1 MPIAIRATASW
12 RRRRWLKS
20 RYRII
25 EHDARF
31 ADGHEEHAVDL
42 NATLQGARFPA
53 DYWSARKGA
62 DEACPK
68 EGAGTWVDY
77 PTAGRSSRLGGFG
90 ERSTAVI
97 GVVTDQPNESALSM
111 FVG

>member
-1 MPIAIRATASW
+1 MSSQMPIAIRASASW

-25 EHDARF
+25 EYDARF

-42 NATLQGARFPA
+42 NATLQGARFPS

-77 PTAGRSSRLGGFG
+77 PYGRPLTRLGALRGTLYG
-90 ERSTAVI
+90 CHWRRHRSAK
-97 GVVTDQPNESALSM
+97 
-111 FVG
+111 